1 MNCWGSGFWASRNS
15 FQSAALAGDVVYDA
29 AAVASVA
36 MTELPSESNPL
47 SSCSSFPCIH
57 YYSSTATIII
67 KRDRPPGS
75 TSAGRKRDG
84 VFALSASAGCRSES
98 CLVTRQ
104 PLYDHTGCD
113 LPPFRQRSQKRVLHD
128 TGVAKVVVRK
138 NG

>member
-1 MNCWGSGFWASRNS
+1 
-15 FQSAALAGDVVYDA
+15 
-29 AAVASVA
+29 

-47 SSCSSFPCIH
+47 SSCSSFPCIL

-67 KRDRPPGS
+67 KRDTPPGS

-113 LPPFRQRSQKRVLHD
+113 LPLFRQRSQKPVLHD